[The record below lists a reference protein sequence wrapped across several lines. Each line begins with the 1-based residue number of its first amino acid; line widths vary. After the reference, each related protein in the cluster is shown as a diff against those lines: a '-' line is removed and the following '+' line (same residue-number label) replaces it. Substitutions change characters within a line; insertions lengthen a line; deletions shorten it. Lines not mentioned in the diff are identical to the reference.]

1 IRFSFPF
8 QENSNG
14 FGLCQTDLEDLETGL
29 DDGEGDIFK
38 QLSDSSFEL
47 EQLFDF
53 NADIKEENNNNSVTL
68 NNNKNSVAANLLHE
82 IQKNSVANAAR
93 KFNIAAANPL
103 LAEKLSLP
111 TVANNPT
118 PSTTDSSSKEPPSS
132 STIFPVP
139 AKLIK
144 TEPGL
149 KSGTC
154 SNPRTLTYR
163 PIFLEGGE

>member
-1 IRFSFPF
+1 FLF
-8 QENSNG
+8 QESSNG

-47 EQLFDF
+47 EQFFDF
-53 NADIKEENNNNSVTL
+53 NAEIKEENNNNSVTI
-68 NNNKNSVAANLLHE
+68 NNNKTSVAASLLHE
-82 IQKNSVANAAR
+82 ITKNSVANAAR

-111 TVANNPT
+111 TVTSNPT
-118 PSTTDSSSKEPPSS
+118 PSADSSNKEPPSS

-149 KSGTC
+149 KSGRYSGCGPEKFGSTFE
-154 SNPRTLTYR
+154 RTDVASGLY
-163 PIFLEGGE
+163 